1 MEKSFKE
8 ALLHRRTYYA
18 LTNQSPVADEKIE
31 EAVRFAVKNVPSAF
45 NSQSTRVA
53 LLLGE
58 HHRKLWNKT
67 KDILRAIVPPEAFK
81 STEAKIDG
89 AFLSGYGTLLYFED
103 QSVVEGLQKAFP
115 TYADNFPVW
124 SQQTSA
130 MHQFAL
136 WTMLEDMGFG
146 VNLQHYNPLIDEA
159 VAREW
164 NIPATWKL
172 IAEMPFGVP
181 AGEPGE
187 KDFKPL
193 DDRVKV
199 FK

>member
-1 MEKSFKE
+1 
-8 ALLHRRTYYA
+8 
-18 LTNQSPVADEKIE
+18 
-31 EAVRFAVKNVPSAF
+31 
-45 NSQSTRVA
+45 
-53 LLLGE
+53 
-58 HHRKLWNKT
+58 
-67 KDILRAIVPPEAFK
+67 
-81 STEAKIDG
+81 
-89 AFLSGYGTLLYFED
+89 
-103 QSVVEGLQKAFP
+103 
-115 TYADNFPVW
+115 
-124 SQQTSA
+124 
-130 MHQFAL
+130 
-136 WTMLEDMGFG
+136 MLEDMGFG